1 MAIWKGS
8 ISFGLLNIPVSLQ
21 SAELDKS
28 VSFSMLD
35 KKDMSRIKYQKI
47 SAKTGQEVPADR
59 IVKGYQYEKGR
70 YVLITEADLKKANVK
85 ATQTIDIE
93 DFVLMDEVDPLLFD
107 RPYFLLPQKGAEKGY
122 FLLRDALEQT
132 EKVAIGKIVIRVKQ
146 HLAMIMARKGHLVL
160 ELLRFAHQVKS
171 EKDVKLPSATA
182 KKSPYSPKELQMAE
196 DLIDGMTAK
205 WKPEQYKDTYYQD
218 MMKSIQSKVRQGKGH
233 RVQEVAHDEE
243 VVPTDNIIDLMPLL
257 KKSLEAR
264 KGKPATKRKAPPGKV
279 QARAKS
285 KTANG
290 TQHKTSSRAGA

>member
-28 VSFSMLD
+28 ISFSMLD

-47 SAKTGQEVPADR
+47 SAKTGQEVPSDR

-70 YVLITEADLKKANVK
+70 FVLISEADLKKANVK

-93 DFVLMDEVDPLLFD
+93 DFVLLDEVDPLLFD
-107 RPYFLLPQKGAEKGY
+107 RPYYLVPQKGAEKGY
-122 FLLRDALEQT
+122 YLLRDALEET

-160 ELLRFAHQVKS
+160 ELLRFAHQVKN
-171 EKDVKLPSATA
+171 EKELKLPAAT
-182 KKSPYSPKELQMAE
+182 KKNYSPKELQMAE
-196 DLIDGMTAK
+196 SLIEGMTSK
-205 WKPEQYKDTYYQD
+205 WKPEQYKDTYYND

-233 RVQEVAHDEE
+233 RVQEVAKEEE
-243 VVPTDNIIDLMPLL
+243 VVPTDNVIDLMPLL
-257 KKSLEAR
+257 KKSLESR
-264 KGKPATKRKAPPGKV
+264 KGKSTRAAKVSPAARKKAASSKTRTR
-279 QARAKS
+279 ARA
-285 KTANG
+285 
-290 TQHKTSSRAGA
+290 